1 MNENKIVPPNPS
13 ISAFL
18 EEIKDDFLLSL
29 WSSASDDYEAAI
41 AKEIIPKQ
49 DLDKIS
55 AYVFG
60 EPTPISLRFRIWLL
74 IAIQFI
80 SRGLEF
86 HEQLKTDSFE
96 FHVDENKQE
105 YVALSHETKQKNW
118 QGGIDANENPKEKRM
133 YAVPSAGA
141 KCPVASLKLY
151 LSKLD
156 PKATFLFNRCSK
168 EALKSPTTEEIWY
181 TDVPIKKIPIHSV
194 HGRHL

>member
-1 MNENKIVPPNPS
+1 M
-13 ISAFL
+13 
-18 EEIKDDFLLSL
+18 
-29 WSSASDDYEAAI
+29 ASHDHSN
-41 AKEIIPKQ
+41 KEIIPKQ

-105 YVALSHETKQKNW
+105 YVALSHETKQKI
-118 QGGIDANENPKEKRM
+118 GKEELMQMKTQKRKECM
-133 YAVPSAGA
+133 R
-141 KCPVASLKLY
+141 Y
-151 LSKLD
+151 LL
-156 PKATFLFNRCSK
+156 LGQNVQ
-168 EALKSPTTEEIWY
+168 SP
-181 TDVPIKKIPIHSV
+181 
-194 HGRHL
+194 L